1 MSSEVKRYDAVHI
14 RYEDNNI
21 RYGEGCEVEV
31 VTAADYEREVRIA
44 IAAGQ
49 RMQDKCDALQAEA
62 EALRGL
68 TPELPPRPPEGAGL
82 PRYGLRWNGPA
93 QPLSVPMDDGYWTP
107 WHLAEALR
115 VENERLRQELA
126 ESRNLIVEM
135 STHCNATALVTG
147 WLERNT

>member
-1 MSSEVKRYDAVHI
+1 MSEVKRYDAVHI